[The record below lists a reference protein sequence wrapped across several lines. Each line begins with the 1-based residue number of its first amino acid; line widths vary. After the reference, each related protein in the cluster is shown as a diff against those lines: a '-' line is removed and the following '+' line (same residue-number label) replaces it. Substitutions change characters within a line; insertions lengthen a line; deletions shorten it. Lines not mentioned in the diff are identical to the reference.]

1 MTNLYAARDLADKIN
16 YIGQERA
23 ARNLLVK
30 MNTVPVEKVATMTEL
45 DVYEAILDKYKFI
58 ILNNLIKFW
67 SGFKNLNDNVFARI
81 GDIDICTVPQILY
94 SLSQALKSEKDTNSN
109 NDLYK

>member
-23 ARNLLVK
+23 TRNLLVK
-30 MNTVPVEKVATMTEL
+30 MNTVPLEQVATMTEL

-58 ILNNLIKFW
+58 ISNGEN
-67 SGFKNLNDNVFARI
+67 
-81 GDIDICTVPQILY
+81 IL
-94 SLSQALKSEKDTNSN
+94 LVEKDKLQDFNKIAVWLN
-109 NDLYK
+109 R

>member
-45 DVYEAILDKYKFI
+45 DVCAAILDKYKFI
-58 ILNNLIKFW
+58 VSNSENILL
-67 SGFKNLNDNVFARI
+67 V
-81 GDIDICTVPQILY
+81 
-94 SLSQALKSEKDTNSN
+94 EKDKLQDFNKIAVWLN
-109 NDLYK
+109 R

>member
-23 ARNLLVK
+23 SRNLLVK
-30 MNTVPVEKVATMTEL
+30 MNTVPLEQVATMTEL

-58 ILNNLIKFW
+58 I
-67 SGFKNLNDNVFARI
+67 SNDEN
-81 GDIDICTVPQILY
+81 IL
-94 SLSQALKSEKDTNSN
+94 LVEKDKLQDFNKLAVWLN
-109 NDLYK
+109 R

>member
-30 MNTVPVEKVATMTEL
+30 MNTVPLEQVTTMTEL

-58 ILNNLIKFW
+58 ISNGEN
-67 SGFKNLNDNVFARI
+67 
-81 GDIDICTVPQILY
+81 IL
-94 SLSQALKSEKDTNSN
+94 LVEKDKLQDFNKIAVWLN
-109 NDLYK
+109 R

>member
-30 MNTVPVEKVATMTEL
+30 MNIIPVEQIATMTEL
-45 DVYEAILDKYKFI
+45 DIYEAILEKYKFI
-58 ILNNLIKFW
+58 I
-67 SGFKNLNDNVFARI
+67 SDGE
-81 GDIDICTVPQILY
+81 DILLV
-94 SLSQALKSEKDTNSN
+94 EKDKLQDFNKIAVWLSR
-109 NDLYK
+109 

>member
-16 YIGQERA
+16 YIGQEQA

-30 MNTVPVEKVATMTEL
+30 MNTVPLEQVATMTEL

-58 ILNNLIKFW
+58 ISNGE
-67 SGFKNLNDNVFARI
+67 S
-81 GDIDICTVPQILY
+81 IL
-94 SLSQALKSEKDTNSN
+94 LVEKDKLQDFNKIAVWLN
-109 NDLYK
+109 R

>member
-30 MNTVPVEKVATMTEL
+30 MNTVPVEQIATMTEL
-45 DVYEAILDKYKFI
+45 DVYEAILEKYKFI
-58 ILNNLIKFW
+58 ISDGEDVLLIEKAKLQDFNKIAVW
-67 SGFKNLNDNVFARI
+67 
-81 GDIDICTVPQILY
+81 
-94 SLSQALKSEKDTNSN
+94 LSR
-109 NDLYK
+109 

>member
-30 MNTVPVEKVATMTEL
+30 MNTVPVEQIATMTEL
-45 DVYEAILDKYKFI
+45 DVYEAILDKFI
-58 ILNNLIKFW
+58 FILSNSEN
-67 SGFKNLNDNVFARI
+67 
-81 GDIDICTVPQILY
+81 IL
-94 SLSQALKSEKDTNSN
+94 LVEKDKLQDFNK
-109 NDLYK
+109 LAV

>member
-30 MNTVPVEKVATMTEL
+30 MNTVPVEQIATMTEL
-45 DVYEAILDKYKFI
+45 DVYEAILEKYEFI
-58 ILNNLIKFW
+58 LSNGEDILL
-67 SGFKNLNDNVFARI
+67 V
-81 GDIDICTVPQILY
+81 
-94 SLSQALKSEKDTNSN
+94 EKDKLQDFNKLAVWLN
-109 NDLYK
+109 R

>member
-58 ILNNLIKFW
+58 VSNSENILL
-67 SGFKNLNDNVFARI
+67 V
-81 GDIDICTVPQILY
+81 
-94 SLSQALKSEKDTNSN
+94 EKDKLQDFNKIAVWLN
-109 NDLYK
+109 R

>member
-30 MNTVPVEKVATMTEL
+30 MNTVPLEQVATMTEL

-58 ILNNLIKFW
+58 I
-67 SGFKNLNDNVFARI
+67 SNDEN
-81 GDIDICTVPQILY
+81 IL
-94 SLSQALKSEKDTNSN
+94 LVEKDNLQDFN
-109 NDLYK
+109 KIAVWLNR